1 MSFLRAWTTLIWL
14 TVRRLIW
21 SANTLMVALP
31 LAACGAFLFFWTQ
44 EMQPDDYADHAKI
57 FAQFSNVFVITIF
70 SLFIIPVCALAY
82 ATTSIGGDREEQTL
96 LFLLI
101 RPVPRSMVLAAKYVG
116 TLPIVVAVVAGSFY
130 VFCRIMPA
138 PVADEALRLYLP
150 SIVLMSVAYVS
161 LFHLFAVLFRHSTI
175 VALIYSLFMETILGA
190 MPGIIKR
197 VAVNFYGRS
206 MMYELAG
213 DFGVQEPLF
222 FQAVEQSTAQTMLLI
237 FAFGGIILAALIFSR
252 KEYRDLS

>member
-1 MSFLRAWTTLIWL
+1 MSLLRAWITLIWL

-21 SANTLMVALP
+21 STNTLMVALP
-31 LAACGAFLFFWTQ
+31 LSACAVFLFVWRRN
-44 EMQPDDYADHAKI
+44 MDAVVYADYARV

-70 SLFIIPVCALAY
+70 SLFVIPVCALAY

-101 RPVPRSMVLAAKYVG
+101 RPVPRALILAAKYIG

-130 VFCRIMPA
+130 VFCYIMPR
-138 PVADEALRLYLP
+138 PVGDEALRLYLP
-150 SIVLMSVAYVS
+150 AIVLMSVAYVS

-206 MMYELAG
+206 MMYDLAR

-222 FQAVEQSTAQTMLLI
+222 FQGVDVWTAQVTLLAFAIGGIALAMLI
-237 FAFGGIILAALIFSR
+237 FVR

>member
-1 MSFLRAWTTLIWL
+1 MSLLRAWITLIWL

-21 SANTLMVALP
+21 SANTLMVVLP
-31 LAACGAFLFFWTQ
+31 LAACGVFLFVWRHNMEPQ
-44 EMQPDDYADHAKI
+44 EYADYARI

-70 SLFIIPVCALAY
+70 SLFVIPVCALAY
-82 ATTSIGGDREEQTL
+82 ATTSIGGDREERTL

-101 RPVPRSMVLAAKYVG
+101 RPIPRAMVLAAKFLG
-116 TLPIVVAVVAGSFY
+116 TLPIVVSLIGGSFY
-130 VFCRIMPA
+130 GFCQIMPA

-150 SIVLMSVAYVS
+150 SVVLMSIAYVS
-161 LFHLFAVLFRHSTI
+161 VFHLFAVLFRHSTI
-175 VALIYSLFMETILGA
+175 IALVYSLSMETILGA

-197 VAVNFYGRS
+197 LAVNFYGRS
-206 MMYELAG
+206 MMYDLAR

-222 FQAVEQSTAQTMLLI
+222 FQAIDTVSAQTMLAVFTI
-237 FAFGGIILAALIFSR
+237 GSMSLATIVFVR